1 MKIETITTY
10 KLVATKEEKQ
20 AMKDGMEVLSSL
32 DDVIN
37 DDGSCN
43 HCPLKKLCD
52 NTPCQVGCLIHFS
65 QRIFEKLIENT

>member
-1 MKIETITTY
+1 MELKTNVTY
-10 KLVATKEEKQ
+10 NLVATKEEKQ

-32 DDVIN
+32 DDITN
-37 DDGSCN
+37 DSGNCN
-43 HCPLKKLCD
+43 HCPLEKLCD